1 MITIQISEAF
11 NSQIKASLLE
21 QAANLTL
28 THLSVPENT
37 SMTIAITGD
46 QEIQRL
52 NRQFRDIDAPTDV
65 LSFPAGYP
73 DPESGTTYLGDII
86 ISVPQAALQAERG
99 GHPLEDELQLLVV
112 HGCLHLLGHDHA
124 EPAEKTEMWAAQK
137 AILEQLH
144 ISVEIISEV

>member
-46 QEIQRL
+46 QEIQQL

>member
-11 NSQIKASLLE
+11 SPKIKASPLE

-28 THLSVPENT
+28 AHLSVPENT

-46 QEIQRL
+46 QEIQQL

-73 DPESGTTYLGDII
+73 DPDSGTTYLGDII
-86 ISVPQAALQAERG
+86 ISFPQAALQAERG

-124 EPAEKTEMWAAQK
+124 EPVEKTEMWAAQK
-137 AILEQLH
+137 AILGQLH
-144 ISVEIISEV
+144 IPVEIISEV